1 MAGGFPPIKLG
12 ESNVEVI
19 EKIKHFSWSQA
30 KSAAVEAIN
39 KARYLAPV
47 AVVAVAAPAH
57 AAIDLTSI
65 TGSFSASDIT
75 TAVLAVAGVLA
86 TIYATMTAAKM
97 ALRWI
102 RGG

>member
-1 MAGGFPPIKLG
+1 MKPFKQALKYGAVLTSVVVATASHAGAGG
-12 ESNVEVI
+12 
-19 EKIKHFSWSQA
+19 
-30 KSAAVEAIN
+30 
-39 KARYLAPV
+39 
-47 AVVAVAAPAH
+47 
-57 AAIDLTSI
+57 IDLTAI
-65 TGSFSASDIT
+65 TSQFSAADVV

>member
-1 MAGGFPPIKLG
+1 MQVEQKEKGGAIAQVKRVARYAAP
-12 ESNVEVI
+12 
-19 EKIKHFSWSQA
+19 
-30 KSAAVEAIN
+30 AAV
-39 KARYLAPV
+39 
-47 AVVAVAAPAH
+47 VVAAVPAH
-57 AAIDLTSI
+57 AAVDLTAI
-65 TGSFSASDIT
+65 TGAFTASDIT

>member
-1 MAGGFPPIKLG
+1 MQ
-12 ESNVEVI
+12 I
-19 EKIKHFSWSQA
+19 EQKKGDVVAQVKRA
-30 KSAAVEAIN
+30 VRYAAPAAV
-39 KARYLAPV
+39 
-47 AVVAVAAPAH
+47 VVVAAPAH

-65 TGSFSASDIT
+65 TGSFTASDIT